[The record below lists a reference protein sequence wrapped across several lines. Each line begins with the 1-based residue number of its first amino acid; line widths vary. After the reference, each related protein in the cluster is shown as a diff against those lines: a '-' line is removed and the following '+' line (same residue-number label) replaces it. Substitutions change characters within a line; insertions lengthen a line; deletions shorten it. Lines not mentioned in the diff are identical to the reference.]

1 MKKLLSAVTVTA
13 ILGTGASAIG
23 FNQIEVVGK
32 VLSGAVV
39 WIGDSQSTTFKAGQM
54 VFEGNTVTLGDMAL
68 GEATSTSMPLS
79 VRTNSISGVKMTI
92 SDSTNHGKLADGEK
106 AKIPMTYKLDS
117 LGDLTLGTAKSLVSS
132 PNLGTSSIDNLTA
145 TANVPA
151 DQVSGN
157 YKTTL
162 TVLIEAN

>member
-1 MKKLLSAVTVTA
+1 MKKLLSAVTITA
-13 ILGTGASAIG
+13 ILGTGASAID
-23 FNQIEVVGK
+23 FDKIEIVGK

-39 WIGDSQSTTFKAGQM
+39 WIGDSQDTAFKAGQM
-54 VFEGNTVTLGDMAL
+54 VFEGNTVTLGNMAL
-68 GEATSTSMPLS
+68 GTTTSTSMPLS

-92 SDSTNHGKLADGEK
+92 SDNTNDGKLADGEK
-106 AKIPMTYKLDS
+106 TKIPMTYKLDS
-117 LGDLTLGTAKSLVSS
+117 LGDLTLGTAKSLVSA

>member
-1 MKKLLSAVTVTA
+1 MKKLLSAVTLTA
-13 ILGTGASAIG
+13 ILGTGASAID
-23 FNQIEVVGK
+23 FNKIEIVGK

-39 WIGDSQSTTFKAGQM
+39 WIGDSQGTAFKAGQM
-54 VFEGNTVTLGDMAL
+54 VFEGNSVALGEMAL
-68 GEATSTSMPLS
+68 GTTTSTSMPIS
-79 VRTNSISGVKMTI
+79 VRTNSTSGVKMTI
-92 SDSTNHGKLADGEK
+92 SDDTNDGKLADGSK

-117 LGDLTLGTAKSLVSS
+117 LGDLTLGTAKSLVDA
-132 PNLGTSSIDNLTA
+132 PNLGTSSIDNFTA

-151 DQVSGN
+151 DQVSGE